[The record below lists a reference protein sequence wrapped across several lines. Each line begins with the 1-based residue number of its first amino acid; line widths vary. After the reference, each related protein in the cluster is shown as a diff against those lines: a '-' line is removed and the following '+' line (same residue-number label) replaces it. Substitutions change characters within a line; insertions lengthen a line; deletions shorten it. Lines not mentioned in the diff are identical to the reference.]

1 MGYEEERDRS
11 GHRRSRR
18 AKPSEM
24 EDDGLTLITDSF
36 TERREDGSHRSGD
49 RSRSGQKAAKRGQT
63 QPGSSRESRNQEK
76 TRTMNRSDIYADPV
90 KLKARRKK
98 KRKIWFILLEI
109 AVLIGILCFAGYSY
123 ISSRLDL
130 MQRLPWNPDEIKN
143 VEISEEKQEQMS
155 GYWTIAVFGV
165 DSRNSSVGKGNNS
178 DVNILC
184 NIDQGTGEI
193 RLVSVYRD
201 SYLNISD
208 KNTYNKINAAY
219 MQGGPEQVVKAL
231 NRNLDIDIDDYA
243 TFNWKAVADAIN
255 ILGGID
261 VEITKSE
268 FYYINAFISETVK
281 ATGVASTQLK
291 SAGMNHLDGVQAVAY
306 ARLRK
311 MDTDF
316 ARTERQREIIQQ
328 CFVKLRQA
336 NFSVINNVMEVVFE
350 QILSSVTLN
359 DIIPAA
365 KNLTKYTIV
374 DTMGF
379 PAARSDAN
387 MGKKGDCVIPQ
398 TLESNVIELH
408 RFLFGEED
416 YQPSDMVKNISK
428 KISADS
434 GLYKEGKPIESVG
447 TDGGY
452 IPKPTEPSR
461 STEPSTSKE
470 EEDESGSSTSGTD
483 ESVLDYENEWD
494 LETDEFGHVIDPP
507 EDYYPGGTRPS
518 SGTRPGGS
526 GSGTIPYPGYTTA
539 PADESNGNLTYPGSS
554 TSPGDSSTGPGA
566 ITQPYPGSTAGTT
579 QAYPGST
586 KAPTA
591 PYPGSTK
598 APTTPYPGSNSQ
610 NTAPSPGSTN
620 GTTAP
625 SPGGS
630 SDEYVPGGPGS
641 IIIGPGQ

>member
-98 KRKIWFILLEI
+98 KRKIWFILLES
-109 AVLIGILCFAGYSY
+109 VMLIGILCFAGYSY

-306 ARLRK
+306 GRLRL
-311 MDTDF
+311 MDTDY
-316 ARTERQREIIQQ
+316 ARTERQRKVISLAFE
-328 CFVKLRQA
+328 KMKKA
-336 NFSVINNVMEVVFE
+336 DWATINNIVQTVFPQVATSIE
-350 QILSSVTLN
+350 IN
-359 DIIPAA
+359 DLLKIGRNITRYH
-365 KNLTKYTIV
+365 LTET
-374 DTMGF
+374 TGF
-379 PAARSDAN
+379 PSELREKK
-387 MGKKGDCVIPQ
+387 MGRKGACVIPQ

-408 RFLFGEED
+408 HFLFGDEE
-416 YQPSDMVKNISK
+416 Y
-428 KISADS
+428 
-434 GLYKEGKPIESVG
+434 
-447 TDGGY
+447 T
-452 IPKPTEPSR
+452 PTETVRTISQKIVSDTGVHGTKQSETKALPKT
-461 STEPSTSKE
+461 TEATTISILDPTQESGA
-470 EEDESGSSTSGTD
+470 DESQ
-483 ESVLDYENEWD
+483 EA
-494 LETDEFGHVIDPP
+494 
-507 EDYYPGGTRPS
+507 
-518 SGTRPGGS
+518 GS
-526 GSGTIPYPGYTTA
+526 GS
-539 PADESNGNLTYPGSS
+539 DESEKETGNASETQENDVSEQESRPDGTHASKENVRESS
-554 TSPGDSSTGPGA
+554 EAES
-566 ITQPYPGSTAGTT
+566 
-579 QAYPGST
+579 
-586 KAPTA
+586 
-591 PYPGSTK
+591 
-598 APTTPYPGSNSQ
+598 
-610 NTAPSPGSTN
+610 
-620 GTTAP
+620 
-625 SPGGS
+625 GGS
-630 SDEYVPGGPGS
+630 SPAFPSGNFGTGETENGREKPSGSGSPNGSSAPGS
-641 IIIGPGQ
+641 KTDAGIIIE

>member
-98 KRKIWFILLEI
+98 KRKIWFILLES
-109 AVLIGILCFAGYSY
+109 VMLIGILCFAGYSY

-201 SYLNISD
+201 SYLNIND

-306 ARLRK
+306 GRLRL
-311 MDTDF
+311 MDTDY
-316 ARTERQREIIQQ
+316 ARTERQRKVISLAFE
-328 CFVKLRQA
+328 KMKKA
-336 NFSVINNVMEVVFE
+336 DWATINNIVQTVFPQVATSIE
-350 QILSSVTLN
+350 IN
-359 DIIPAA
+359 DLLKIGRNITRYH
-365 KNLTKYTIV
+365 LTET
-374 DTMGF
+374 TGF
-379 PAARSDAN
+379 PSELREKK
-387 MGKKGDCVIPQ
+387 MGRKGACVIPQ

-408 RFLFGEED
+408 HFLFGDEE
-416 YQPSDMVKNISK
+416 Y
-428 KISADS
+428 
-434 GLYKEGKPIESVG
+434 
-447 TDGGY
+447 T
-452 IPKPTEPSR
+452 PTETVRTISQKIVSDTGVHGTKQAETKALPKT
-461 STEPSTSKE
+461 TEATTISILDPTQESGADESQE
-470 EEDESGSSTSGTD
+470 AESGSD
-483 ESVLDYENEWD
+483 ESEKETGNASETQENDVSEQESRPD
-494 LETDEFGHVIDPP
+494 GTHASKENARESSEAESGGSSPAFPSGNFGTGETENGR
-507 EDYYPGGTRPS
+507 EKPS
-518 SGTRPGGS
+518 GS
-526 GSGTIPYPGYTTA
+526 GSP
-539 PADESNGNLTYPGSS
+539 NGSSAPGSK
-554 TSPGDSSTGPGA
+554 TN
-566 ITQPYPGSTAGTT
+566 AG
-579 QAYPGST
+579 
-586 KAPTA
+586 
-591 PYPGSTK
+591 
-598 APTTPYPGSNSQ
+598 
-610 NTAPSPGSTN
+610 
-620 GTTAP
+620 
-625 SPGGS
+625 
-630 SDEYVPGGPGS
+630 
-641 IIIGPGQ
+641 IIIE

>member
-76 TRTMNRSDIYADPV
+76 ARTMNRSDIYADPA

-201 SYLNISD
+201 SYLNIND

-306 ARLRK
+306 GRLRL
-311 MDTDF
+311 MDTDY
-316 ARTERQREIIQQ
+316 ARTERQRKVISLAFE
-328 CFVKLRQA
+328 KMKKA
-336 NFSVINNVMEVVFE
+336 DWATINNIVQTVFPQVATSIE
-350 QILSSVTLN
+350 IN
-359 DIIPAA
+359 DLLKIGRNITRYH
-365 KNLTKYTIV
+365 LTET
-374 DTMGF
+374 TGF
-379 PAARSDAN
+379 PSELKEKK
-387 MGKKGDCVIPQ
+387 MGRKGACVIPQ

-408 RFLFGEED
+408 HFLFGDEE
-416 YQPSDMVKNISK
+416 YTPTETVRTISQKIVSDTGVHGTKQAETKALPKTTEATTIS
-428 KISADS
+428 ILDPTQESGADESQEAGS
-434 GLYKEGKPIESVG
+434 GSDESEKETGNASETQENDASEQESR
-447 TDGGY
+447 TDG
-452 IPKPTEPSR
+452 THA
-461 STEPSTSKE
+461 SKE
-470 EEDESGSSTSGTD
+470 NARESESGGSSPAFPGGNSGTD
-483 ESVLDYENEWD
+483 TENGREK
-494 LETDEFGHVIDPP
+494 
-507 EDYYPGGTRPS
+507 PS
-518 SGTRPGGS
+518 GS
-526 GSGTIPYPGYTTA
+526 GSP
-539 PADESNGNLTYPGSS
+539 NGSSAPGSK
-554 TSPGDSSTGPGA
+554 TD
-566 ITQPYPGSTAGTT
+566 AG
-579 QAYPGST
+579 
-586 KAPTA
+586 
-591 PYPGSTK
+591 
-598 APTTPYPGSNSQ
+598 
-610 NTAPSPGSTN
+610 
-620 GTTAP
+620 
-625 SPGGS
+625 
-630 SDEYVPGGPGS
+630 
-641 IIIGPGQ
+641 IIIE

>member
-306 ARLRK
+306 GRLRL
-311 MDTDF
+311 MDTDY
-316 ARTERQREIIQQ
+316 ARTERQRKVISLAFE
-328 CFVKLRQA
+328 KMKKA
-336 NFSVINNVMEVVFE
+336 DWATINNIVQTVFPQVATSIE
-350 QILSSVTLN
+350 IN
-359 DIIPAA
+359 DLLKIGRNITRYH
-365 KNLTKYTIV
+365 LTET
-374 DTMGF
+374 TGF
-379 PAARSDAN
+379 PSELREKK
-387 MGKKGDCVIPQ
+387 MGRKGACVIPQ

-408 RFLFGEED
+408 HFLFGDEE
-416 YQPSDMVKNISK
+416 YTPTETVRTISQKIVSDTGVHGTKQAETKALPKTTEATTIS
-428 KISADS
+428 ILDPTQESGADESQKAGS
-434 GLYKEGKPIESVG
+434 GSDESEKETGNASETQENDASEQESR
-447 TDGGY
+447 TDG
-452 IPKPTEPSR
+452 THA
-461 STEPSTSKE
+461 SKE
-470 EEDESGSSTSGTD
+470 NARESESGGSSPAFPGGNSGTD
-483 ESVLDYENEWD
+483 TENGREK
-494 LETDEFGHVIDPP
+494 
-507 EDYYPGGTRPS
+507 PS
-518 SGTRPGGS
+518 GS
-526 GSGTIPYPGYTTA
+526 GSP
-539 PADESNGNLTYPGSS
+539 NGSSAPGSK
-554 TSPGDSSTGPGA
+554 TD
-566 ITQPYPGSTAGTT
+566 AG
-579 QAYPGST
+579 
-586 KAPTA
+586 
-591 PYPGSTK
+591 
-598 APTTPYPGSNSQ
+598 
-610 NTAPSPGSTN
+610 
-620 GTTAP
+620 
-625 SPGGS
+625 
-630 SDEYVPGGPGS
+630 
-641 IIIGPGQ
+641 IIIE

>member
-98 KRKIWFILLEI
+98 KRKIWFILLES
-109 AVLIGILCFAGYSY
+109 VMLIGILCFAGYSY

-306 ARLRK
+306 GRLRL
-311 MDTDF
+311 MDTDY
-316 ARTERQREIIQQ
+316 ARTERQRKVISLAFE
-328 CFVKLRQA
+328 KMKKA
-336 NFSVINNVMEVVFE
+336 DWATINNIVQTVFPQVATSIE
-350 QILSSVTLN
+350 IN
-359 DIIPAA
+359 DLLKIGRNITRYH
-365 KNLTKYTIV
+365 LTET
-374 DTMGF
+374 TGF
-379 PAARSDAN
+379 PSELREKK
-387 MGKKGDCVIPQ
+387 MGRKGACVIPQ

-408 RFLFGEED
+408 HFLFGDEE
-416 YQPSDMVKNISK
+416 Y
-428 KISADS
+428 
-434 GLYKEGKPIESVG
+434 
-447 TDGGY
+447 T
-452 IPKPTEPSR
+452 PTETVRTISQKIVSDTGVHGTKQSETKALPKT
-461 STEPSTSKE
+461 TEATTISILDPTQESGA
-470 EEDESGSSTSGTD
+470 DESQ
-483 ESVLDYENEWD
+483 EA
-494 LETDEFGHVIDPP
+494 
-507 EDYYPGGTRPS
+507 
-518 SGTRPGGS
+518 GS
-526 GSGTIPYPGYTTA
+526 GS
-539 PADESNGNLTYPGSS
+539 DESEKETGNASETQENDVSEQESRPDGTHASKENARESS
-554 TSPGDSSTGPGA
+554 EAES
-566 ITQPYPGSTAGTT
+566 
-579 QAYPGST
+579 
-586 KAPTA
+586 
-591 PYPGSTK
+591 
-598 APTTPYPGSNSQ
+598 
-610 NTAPSPGSTN
+610 
-620 GTTAP
+620 
-625 SPGGS
+625 GGS
-630 SDEYVPGGPGS
+630 SPAFPSGNFGTGETENGREKPSGSGSPNGSSAPGS
-641 IIIGPGQ
+641 KTDAGIIIE

>member
-306 ARLRK
+306 GRLRL
-311 MDTDF
+311 MDTDY
-316 ARTERQREIIQQ
+316 ARTERQRKVISLAFE
-328 CFVKLRQA
+328 KMKKA
-336 NFSVINNVMEVVFE
+336 DWATINNIVQTVFPQVATSIE
-350 QILSSVTLN
+350 IN
-359 DIIPAA
+359 DLLKIGRNITRYH
-365 KNLTKYTIV
+365 LTET
-374 DTMGF
+374 TGF
-379 PAARSDAN
+379 PSELREKK
-387 MGKKGDCVIPQ
+387 MGRKGACVIPQ

-408 RFLFGEED
+408 HFLFGDEE
-416 YQPSDMVKNISK
+416 Y
-428 KISADS
+428 
-434 GLYKEGKPIESVG
+434 
-447 TDGGY
+447 T
-452 IPKPTEPSR
+452 PTETVRTISQKIVSDTGVHGTKQAETKALPKT
-461 STEPSTSKE
+461 TEATTISILDPTQESGA
-470 EEDESGSSTSGTD
+470 DESQ
-483 ESVLDYENEWD
+483 EA
-494 LETDEFGHVIDPP
+494 
-507 EDYYPGGTRPS
+507 
-518 SGTRPGGS
+518 GS
-526 GSGTIPYPGYTTA
+526 GS
-539 PADESNGNLTYPGSS
+539 DESEKETGNASETQENDASEQESRPDGTHASKENARESS
-554 TSPGDSSTGPGA
+554 EAES
-566 ITQPYPGSTAGTT
+566 
-579 QAYPGST
+579 
-586 KAPTA
+586 
-591 PYPGSTK
+591 
-598 APTTPYPGSNSQ
+598 
-610 NTAPSPGSTN
+610 
-620 GTTAP
+620 
-625 SPGGS
+625 GGS
-630 SDEYVPGGPGS
+630 SPAFPGGNFGTGTENGREKPSGSGSPNGSSAPGS
-641 IIIGPGQ
+641 KTDAGIIIE

>member
-36 TERREDGSHRSGD
+36 TERWEDGSHRSGD

-123 ISSRLDL
+123 IGSRLDL

-306 ARLRK
+306 GRLRL
-311 MDTDF
+311 MDTDY
-316 ARTERQREIIQQ
+316 ARTERQRKVISLAFE
-328 CFVKLRQA
+328 KMKKA
-336 NFSVINNVMEVVFE
+336 DWATINNIVQTVFPQVATSIE
-350 QILSSVTLN
+350 IN
-359 DIIPAA
+359 DLLKIGRNITRYH
-365 KNLTKYTIV
+365 LTET
-374 DTMGF
+374 TGF
-379 PAARSDAN
+379 PSELREKK
-387 MGKKGDCVIPQ
+387 MGRKGACVIPQ

-408 RFLFGEED
+408 HFLFVDEE
-416 YQPSDMVKNISK
+416 Y
-428 KISADS
+428 
-434 GLYKEGKPIESVG
+434 
-447 TDGGY
+447 T
-452 IPKPTEPSR
+452 PTETVRTISQKIVSDTGVHGTKQSETKALPKT
-461 STEPSTSKE
+461 TEATTISILDPTQESGA
-470 EEDESGSSTSGTD
+470 DESQ
-483 ESVLDYENEWD
+483 EA
-494 LETDEFGHVIDPP
+494 
-507 EDYYPGGTRPS
+507 
-518 SGTRPGGS
+518 GS
-526 GSGTIPYPGYTTA
+526 GS
-539 PADESNGNLTYPGSS
+539 DESEKETGNASETQENDVSEQESRPDGTHASKENARESS
-554 TSPGDSSTGPGA
+554 EAES
-566 ITQPYPGSTAGTT
+566 
-579 QAYPGST
+579 
-586 KAPTA
+586 
-591 PYPGSTK
+591 
-598 APTTPYPGSNSQ
+598 
-610 NTAPSPGSTN
+610 
-620 GTTAP
+620 
-625 SPGGS
+625 GGS
-630 SDEYVPGGPGS
+630 SPAFPSGNFGTGETENGREKPSGSGSPNGSSAPGS
-641 IIIGPGQ
+641 KTDAGIIIE

>member
-49 RSRSGQKAAKRGQT
+49 RSRSGQKATKRGQT

-306 ARLRK
+306 GRLRL
-311 MDTDF
+311 MDTDY
-316 ARTERQREIIQQ
+316 ARTERQRKVISLAFE
-328 CFVKLRQA
+328 KMKKA
-336 NFSVINNVMEVVFE
+336 DWATINNIVQTVFPQVATSIE
-350 QILSSVTLN
+350 IN
-359 DIIPAA
+359 DLLKIGRNITRYH
-365 KNLTKYTIV
+365 LTET
-374 DTMGF
+374 TGF
-379 PAARSDAN
+379 PSELREKK
-387 MGKKGDCVIPQ
+387 MGRKGACVIPQ

-408 RFLFGEED
+408 HFLFGDEE
-416 YQPSDMVKNISK
+416 Y
-428 KISADS
+428 
-434 GLYKEGKPIESVG
+434 
-447 TDGGY
+447 T
-452 IPKPTEPSR
+452 PTETVRTISQKIVSDTGVHGTKQAETKALPKTTEATTISILDPRAARTKARKPGAAATSR
-461 STEPSTSKE
+461 RKRPVMLRKHRRMTFLSRKAVRTVRMHQRKMRGRAVRQSLA
-470 EEDESGSSTSGTD
+470 
-483 ESVLDYENEWD
+483 VLRRHFRAEI
-494 LETDEFGHVIDPP
+494 L
-507 EDYYPGGTRPS
+507 
-518 SGTRPGGS
+518 
-526 GSGTIPYPGYTTA
+526 A
-539 PADESNGNLTYPGSS
+539 PARRMAEKNLPAAVPRMEAVHREVRRMRESSL
-554 TSPGDSSTGPGA
+554 
-566 ITQPYPGSTAGTT
+566 
-579 QAYPGST
+579 
-586 KAPTA
+586 
-591 PYPGSTK
+591 
-598 APTTPYPGSNSQ
+598 
-610 NTAPSPGSTN
+610 
-620 GTTAP
+620 
-625 SPGGS
+625 
-630 SDEYVPGGPGS
+630 SDERV
-641 IIIGPGQ
+641 

>member
-306 ARLRK
+306 GRLRL
-311 MDTDF
+311 MDTDY
-316 ARTERQREIIQQ
+316 ARTERQRKVISLAFE
-328 CFVKLRQA
+328 KMKKA
-336 NFSVINNVMEVVFE
+336 DWATINNIVQTVFPQVATSIE
-350 QILSSVTLN
+350 IN
-359 DIIPAA
+359 DLLKIGRNITRYH
-365 KNLTKYTIV
+365 LTET
-374 DTMGF
+374 TGF
-379 PAARSDAN
+379 PSELREKK
-387 MGKKGDCVIPQ
+387 MGRKGACVIPQ

-408 RFLFGEED
+408 HFLFGDEE
-416 YQPSDMVKNISK
+416 Y
-428 KISADS
+428 
-434 GLYKEGKPIESVG
+434 
-447 TDGGY
+447 T
-452 IPKPTEPSR
+452 PTETVRTISQKIVSDTGVHGTKQAETKALPKT
-461 STEPSTSKE
+461 TEATTISILDPTQESGA
-470 EEDESGSSTSGTD
+470 DESQKA
-483 ESVLDYENEWD
+483 
-494 LETDEFGHVIDPP
+494 
-507 EDYYPGGTRPS
+507 
-518 SGTRPGGS
+518 GS
-526 GSGTIPYPGYTTA
+526 GS
-539 PADESNGNLTYPGSS
+539 DESEKETGNASETQENDVSEQESRPDGTHASKENARESS
-554 TSPGDSSTGPGA
+554 EAES
-566 ITQPYPGSTAGTT
+566 
-579 QAYPGST
+579 
-586 KAPTA
+586 
-591 PYPGSTK
+591 
-598 APTTPYPGSNSQ
+598 
-610 NTAPSPGSTN
+610 
-620 GTTAP
+620 
-625 SPGGS
+625 GGS
-630 SDEYVPGGPGS
+630 SPAFPSGNFGTGETENGREKPSGSGSPNGSSAPGS
-641 IIIGPGQ
+641 KTDAGIIIE

>member
-49 RSRSGQKAAKRGQT
+49 RSRSGQKATKRGQT

-76 TRTMNRSDIYADPV
+76 IRTMNRSDIYADPV

-306 ARLRK
+306 GRLRL
-311 MDTDF
+311 MDTDY
-316 ARTERQREIIQQ
+316 ARTERQRKVISLAFE
-328 CFVKLRQA
+328 KMKKA
-336 NFSVINNVMEVVFE
+336 DWATINNIVQTVFPQVATSIE
-350 QILSSVTLN
+350 IN
-359 DIIPAA
+359 DLLKIGRNITRYH
-365 KNLTKYTIV
+365 LTET
-374 DTMGF
+374 TGF
-379 PAARSDAN
+379 PSELREKK
-387 MGKKGDCVIPQ
+387 MGRKGACVIPQ

-408 RFLFGEED
+408 HFLFGDEE
-416 YQPSDMVKNISK
+416 YTPTETVRTISQKIVSDTGVHGTKQAETKALPKTTEATTIS
-428 KISADS
+428 ILDPTQESGADESQEAGS
-434 GLYKEGKPIESVG
+434 GSDESEKETGNASETQENDASEQESR
-447 TDGGY
+447 TDG
-452 IPKPTEPSR
+452 THA
-461 STEPSTSKE
+461 SKE
-470 EEDESGSSTSGTD
+470 NARESESGGSSPAFPGGNSGTD
-483 ESVLDYENEWD
+483 TENGREK
-494 LETDEFGHVIDPP
+494 
-507 EDYYPGGTRPS
+507 PS
-518 SGTRPGGS
+518 GS
-526 GSGTIPYPGYTTA
+526 GSP
-539 PADESNGNLTYPGSS
+539 NGSSAPGSK
-554 TSPGDSSTGPGA
+554 TD
-566 ITQPYPGSTAGTT
+566 AG
-579 QAYPGST
+579 
-586 KAPTA
+586 
-591 PYPGSTK
+591 
-598 APTTPYPGSNSQ
+598 
-610 NTAPSPGSTN
+610 
-620 GTTAP
+620 
-625 SPGGS
+625 
-630 SDEYVPGGPGS
+630 
-641 IIIGPGQ
+641 IIIE